1 MIFKPEKLKI
11 KDQRMMPFI
20 DSDEI
25 WGYIN
30 ATPATKDKVREV
42 IAKSLDKNRLTLA
55 ETAILINATDPE
67 LIEEIK
73 QGARTLKEK
82 VYGQRIVLF
91 APLYIGNLCT
101 NNCAYCGFKAS
112 NKKVKRV
119 TLDHEDLIA
128 QVKALENTG
137 QKRLIL
143 VYGEHP
149 KYDANFIAE
158 SVRTVYAVK
167 SGPGEIRRVNIN
179 AAPMDIDGFR
189 IIKDAGIGTYQ
200 IFQETY
206 HQETYAKVHLGG
218 QKRNYDWRLT
228 GLDRAQEAGID
239 DVGIGALF
247 GLYDWRFEVLGLVR
261 HTNHFEAVYNV
272 GPHTISFPRIQFAS
286 QLDIDKSHMVTDAE
300 FTRLVAILRLAVP
313 YTGLILTARES
324 AAIRDEIM
332 QFGVS
337 QIDGGTNI
345 EMGGYSKRKENEDQ
359 DIDLEQFQINDN
371 RSLNEIMEDL
381 IEHKYIPSFCTAC
394 YRLGRTGEH
403 FMEFSVPGFIKRFC
417 QPNALLTMVEY
428 LEDYAPA
435 ETKVKGYALL
445 REKLDEIEDESFK
458 INLTEKIDQIK
469 NGRRDLYY

>member
-1 MIFKPEKLKI
+1 MIFRPEKLKI
-11 KDQRMMPFI
+11 RDQRMKPFI
-20 DSDEI
+20 DSDEL
-25 WGYIN
+25 WGYLN
-30 ATPATKDKVREV
+30 QAHASREQVREI

-55 ETAILINATDPE
+55 ETAVLINATDPD

-73 QGARTLKEK
+73 QGARRLKEK

-119 TLDHEDLIA
+119 TLDHDDLVS
-128 QVKALENTG
+128 QVKALENSG

-143 VYGEHP
+143 VFGEHP

-158 SVRTVYAVK
+158 SVRTVYSVK

-189 IIKDAGIGTYQ
+189 IIKDSKIGTYQ

-272 GPHTISFPRIQFAS
+272 GPHTISFPRIQYAS
-286 QLDIDKSHMVTDAE
+286 ELNIDKSHMVTDAE

-324 AAIRDEIM
+324 ASIRDEIM

-371 RSLNEIMEDL
+371 RSLNEIMDDL

-417 QPNALLTMVEY
+417 QPNALMTMVEY

-435 ETKVKGYALL
+435 ETKIKGYQLL

-458 INLTEKIDQIK
+458 IKLTEKIDQIK
-469 NGRRDLYY
+469 NGKRDLYF